1 MTTTLSQQEHNEIVL
16 QTLTEIST
24 QQKDICLMLNE
35 IVGTLN
41 QEQEIS
47 LIDEISALLDPLY
60 RELQDIK
67 NQLNPSTNDSQDTAE

>member
-1 MTTTLSQQEHNEIVL
+1 MTTLSQQEHNEIVL

-24 QQKDICLMLNE
+24 QQNHICLMLNQT
-35 IVGTLN
+35 VGTLN

-67 NQLNPSTNDSQDTAE
+67 NQLNPSMNDSQDTAE

>member
-1 MTTTLSQQEHNEIVL
+1 MTTLSQQEHNEIVL

>member
-24 QQKDICLMLNE
+24 QQNDICLMLNE

>member
-1 MTTTLSQQEHNEIVL
+1 MTTLSQQEHNEIVL

-24 QQKDICLMLNE
+24 QQNDICLMLNE

-67 NQLNPSTNDSQDTAE
+67 NQLNPSMNDSQDTAE